1 MTDRTP
7 QPLPEEPQRPATPA
21 EEGSGKDGHPA
32 FAPDTLVVAAGRPGR
47 VEEAPVNPPIVLSS
61 TYHSVGP
68 VQPGRRSYGRSE
80 NPSWEPFE
88 EALGQLEHASLPA
101 LLFSSGMAAVDAAL
115 SLLPPGGTLVI
126 PRHSYQG
133 SLVAAHEA
141 ESRGQ
146 LSVVEVDVA
155 DTAAVIAAL
164 PGAAMLWLE
173 SPTNPM
179 MEIAEIA
186 VLTRAAHDAGALVVA
201 DNTFCTPLLQRPL
214 DLDVDVVVHSVT
226 KYLAGHSDVILGA
239 VVTSDVE
246 LRARLWRTRTTRGA
260 IAGSV
265 EAWLALRGLR
275 TLAIRLE
282 RSEATARL
290 LAARLAEHPAVSRV
304 RYPGLPDDPGHAR
317 AETQMGG
324 FGSILAFEVAAGTFA
339 AEQLTERVRLWI
351 PATSLGGVES
361 LIERRRRHPTEALT
375 VPGNLL
381 RLSVGIENAEDLWA
395 DLVQAL
401 A

>member
-1 MTDRTP
+1 MTDRSP
-7 QPLPEEPQRPATPA
+7 QPQPEDSSTEHDTAPEPVDVRRL
-21 EEGSGKDGHPA
+21 
-32 FAPDTLVVAAGRPGR
+32 APDSLVVAAGRPAR
-47 VEEAPVNPPIVLSS
+47 TAEAPVNPPIWLSS

-68 VQPGRRSYGRSE
+68 VDPLRRSYGRSE

-88 EALGQLEHASLPA
+88 EALGELERSSLPA

-115 SLLPPGGTLVI
+115 TLLPPGGTLVI

-133 SLVAAHEA
+133 SLVAVHEA

-146 LSVVEVDVA
+146 LTVVEVDVA
-155 DTAAVIAAL
+155 DTDAVIAAL

-186 VLTRAAHDAGALVVA
+186 VLTRAAHAAGALVVA

-214 DLDVDVVVHSVT
+214 DLGVDVVVHSVT

-239 VVTSDVE
+239 VVTSDAE
-246 LRARLWRTRTTRGA
+246 LRARLLRTRTVRGA
-260 IAGSV
+260 IAGSF

-282 RSEATARL
+282 RSEATAAL
-290 LAARLAEHPAVSRV
+290 LAARLAEHPAVGRV

-317 AETQMGG
+317 AAAQMSG
-324 FGSILAFEVAAGTFA
+324 FGSILALETAGGAHA
-339 AEQLTERVRLWI
+339 AERLTERVRLWS

-361 LIERRRRHPTEALT
+361 LVERRRRHETESLT
-375 VPGNLL
+375 VPTNLV

-395 DLVQAL
+395 DLAGAL